1 MTPLNRASA
10 ASGKANCRFGG
21 ALRRSPL
28 KLQKLGRKKRSQCR
42 LLQPS
47 DTLCGRSVCFLKRS
61 AANCWLEPPVISTWP
76 KPQNLS
82 ALRFRPFCHDFPVF
96 PWETP
101 LANSAGRIV
110 FRGNIANPPRMPLD
124 LIPGALS
131 QGFLTV
137 CWRRKNASHFFVLY
151 EQKFLK
157 SYVFLPYRQEYCI
170 DILCGILFMG
180 VFA

>member
-47 DTLCGRSVCFLKRS
+47 DTLCGRSVCFLKRC

-110 FRGNIANPPRMPLD
+110 FRGNTRQSAAHAAGFDFR
-124 LIPGALS
+124 GALAGLFDS
-131 QGFLTV
+131 LLE
-137 CWRRKNASHFFVLY
+137 A
-151 EQKFLK
+151 QKRV
-157 SYVFLPYRQEYCI
+157 S
-170 DILCGILFMG
+170 LFCTL
-180 VFA
+180 